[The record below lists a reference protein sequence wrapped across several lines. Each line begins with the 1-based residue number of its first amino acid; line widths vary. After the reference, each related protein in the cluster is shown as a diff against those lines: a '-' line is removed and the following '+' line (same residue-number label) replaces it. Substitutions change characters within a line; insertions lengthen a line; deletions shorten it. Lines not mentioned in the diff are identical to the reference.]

1 MRGAPPLGSRAPAG
15 GAQDRLAGL
24 WYQGHQDAAALG
36 TPIAG
41 PAASEL
47 AAVLE
52 ELNAPGPFLALSH
65 GDAEANNIMVRE
77 QAPPMP
83 A

>member
-1 MRGAPPLGSRAPAG
+1 MAYTAPAG
-15 GAQDRLAGL
+15 GAPEVRLASL
-24 WYQGHQDAAALG
+24 WDQGHQDASALG
-36 TPIAG
+36 VPVAG

-47 AAVLE
+47 TAALE

-65 GDAEANNIMVRE
+65 GTRNPTTSWCMSTVL
-77 QAPPMP
+77 PMP